1 MTLEASAESTIAKDL
16 QFEPGSPL
24 AEALANAQKQ
34 MRRRIDMFSDIA
46 FEADANG
53 SLVFLNQA
61 WMRILGY
68 PPEASLGHR
77 LEEYVV
83 AEDRL
88 PCDLPLADCGPAS
101 KRSLIRLRRTDGS
114 LIWTEASIDTLSGG
128 GTIGIIR
135 DVNAQKIAQQE
146 FEKLS
151 LVASYTDNLVVIT
164 DRYGLTEW
172 VNPAFVARTGY
183 ALEDLVGRKP
193 GDLLQGPDTDPEAV
207 RSLKRHLQRGVSF
220 TAELLNYPKTGDP
233 YFVQMNITP
242 IRDARGE
249 IERFIAIETDTT
261 ELHEARAALEAA
273 KKRAESANEA
283 KTQFLATVSHEMRT
297 PLNAIIGSV
306 ELALREEADPADLR
320 TNLLRIGGAAESL
333 LRLISDM
340 LDVSK
345 IEAGQIDI
353 EKVPVDIRSSL
364 QDSIAPFIARAR
376 AKGLEF
382 GLKIDEDLPSSMLGD
397 PDRLRQIVSNL
408 VENALKFTEHGY
420 VRVTAC
426 RLADGGPEGAS
437 LEIGVADS
445 GAGIAP
451 DQLRRIF
458 DRYVQVD
465 SSHAHRKVGTGLG
478 LNIVK
483 SLCAAL
489 GGSVDVVSRPGAGS
503 EFRVRLPL
511 VAVADPFRQT
521 ERNSKA
527 GPSERAAA
535 PAKIMIAE
543 DNNVNF
549 ELMEA
554 FLKPTGYLIERAA
567 NGREAVE
574 KCEAVDLILMD
585 VEMPEMDGLE
595 ATQIIRERERAS
607 GRAPLPIIALTAH
620 AVQQFRDRCMAA
632 GCTGYLSKPVRM
644 RPLMQTIATALE
656 EKATARSA
664 DALLSPVCRDARR
677 PG

>member
-1 MTLEASAESTIAKDL
+1 MTDVLAKSTRPKDL
-16 QFEPGSPL
+16 AFEPGSPL
-24 AEALANAQKQ
+24 AEALAYAQNQ

-46 FEADANG
+46 FEADASG
-53 SLVFLNQA
+53 SFVFLNQA
-61 WMRILGY
+61 WTRILGY
-68 PPEASLGHR
+68 ASEGSLGHR
-77 LEEYVV
+77 LDQYVV
-83 AEDRL
+83 VEEPQPGNTRF
-88 PCDLPLADCGPAS
+88 GESGSAS
-101 KRSLIRLRRTDGS
+101 KRSHLQMRRADGS
-114 LIWTEASIDTLSGG
+114 LVWLEASIDTLSGG
-128 GTIGIIR
+128 GTIGILR
-135 DVNAQKIAQQE
+135 DVTVQKVAQQE

-164 DRYGLTEW
+164 DRHGLTEW
-172 VNPAFVARTGY
+172 ANPAFLARTGY
-183 ALEDLVGRKP
+183 ALDDLVGRKP
-193 GDLLQGPDTDPEAV
+193 GDVLQGPDTDPNAV
-207 RSLKRHLQRGVSF
+207 SEVKRLLERGISF
-220 TAELLNYPKTGDP
+220 TTELLNYPKTGEP
-233 YFVQMNITP
+233 YFVQMHIAP
-242 IRDARGE
+242 IRDASGE
-249 IERFIAIETDTT
+249 IERFIAVETDTT
-261 ELHEARAALEAA
+261 EIHEAREALEAA

-297 PLNAIIGSV
+297 PLNAIIGST
-306 ELALREEADPADLR
+306 ELALWGGAESPDLR
-320 TNLLRIGGAAESL
+320 TNLLRIGGAAEAL

-353 EKVPVDIRSSL
+353 ENVPVNIRSSL
-364 QDSIAPFIARAR
+364 QDAIAPFIARAR

-382 GLKIDEDLPSSMLGD
+382 GVKFDEDLPAFILCD
-397 PDRLRQIVSNL
+397 PDRLRQIASNL

-420 VRVTAC
+420 VRVTAS
-426 RLADGGPEGAS
+426 RIAAAGPEGAA

-451 DQLRRIF
+451 DQLRLIF

-465 SSHAHRKVGTGLG
+465 KSHAQRKAGTGLG

-489 GGSVDVVSRPGAGS
+489 GGTVDVVSRPGDGS

-511 VAVADPFRQT
+511 VAVVDPSGET
-521 ERNSKA
+521 ERKSKTVQ
-527 GPSERAAA
+527 SQRAAA
-535 PAKIMIAE
+535 PAKVLIAE

-574 KCEAVDLILMD
+574 KFETVDLILMD

-595 ATQIIRERERAS
+595 ATRIIRERERAR
-607 GRAPLPIIALTAH
+607 GRPPMPVIALTAH

-644 RPLMQTIATALE
+644 RPLLETIATALE
-656 EKATARSA
+656 GGGAKIPASNPWRWM
-664 DALLSPVCRDARR
+664 
-677 PG
+677 